1 MIVHVLV
8 DNIKCHMT
16 YTDLKTVYLTLNTYG
31 AISFRTHYT
40 TVTNDLEGVFKL
52 SEIPNVI
59 SDDYSYKDS
68 AEEALKAPLWLRFR
82 IFVTTPKKLRWF
94 A

>member
-1 MIVHVLV
+1 MIVHALV

-16 YTDLKTVYLTLNTYG
+16 YTDLKTVYLTLSTYE
-31 AISFRTHYT
+31 ALCFRAHYT
-40 TVTNDLEGVFKL
+40 TATNDLEGVFKL

-59 SDDYSYKDS
+59 SEDYSCKDG
-68 AEEALKAPLWLRFR
+68 AEEALKSPLWLRFR
-82 IFVTTPKKLRWF
+82 IFVTIPKKLRWF